1 MDRNTILLVDDNS
14 THQYSLCRHLER
26 SGFNVLQAHTGSE
39 ALELTSTHL
48 PDVVL
53 LDINLPDMTGFQIC
67 EKLKADPSTE
77 PIPVIFHSA
86 THDTQAARVQATDL
100 GAVSFLNYP
109 ISIEHLVSVVQGALL
124 KSRKRPSKSDGH
136 SEEHETPRADTSER
150 HVG

>member
-1 MDRNTILLVDDNS
+1 MDRKTVLLVDDNS
-14 THQYSLCRHLER
+14 THQYSLRRHLER

-77 PIPVIFHSA
+77 PIPIIFHSA
-86 THDTQAARVQATDL
+86 THDTQGARVQATDL

-124 KSRKRPSKSDGH
+124 KGGKSRRKSGAH
-136 SEEHETPRADTSER
+136 SEEHEIARAETSDR